1 MDNLIG
7 RLVADTGVDR
17 TAADKA
23 VAIFARLP
31 QQQGHW
37 GAMQLARSLA
47 QSPSSATSSD
57 A

>member
-17 TAADKA
+17 PAAGKA
-23 VAIFARLP
+23 VAIFALLP
-31 QQQGHW
+31 QQRGHR
-37 GAMQLARSLA
+37 GTIQLARSLV

>member
-7 RLVADTGVDR
+7 RLVADTGADR

-23 VAIFARLP
+23 VVILARLP
-31 QQQGHW
+31 RQKGHR
-37 GAMQLARSLA
+37 GMMRLARPLV

>member
-7 RLVADTGVDR
+7 RLVADMGVER

-23 VAIFARLP
+23 VAIIARLP
-31 QQQGHW
+31 PKQGHR
-37 GAMQLARSLA
+37 GTMRLARSLVRCP
-47 QSPSSATSSD
+47 SPATSSD